1 MTALA
6 LTILGGSSHAAEGPL
21 RLTDAVRIAVERRGE
36 VEAAQ
41 ARVQA
46 GEARPAIVSALEDPM
61 ISPAI
66 DHKPFDMPGA
76 DKSLTVEQR
85 FPLAPVRR
93 HRREA
98 ALADVVRLR
107 AEAQRTS
114 LGVGLE
120 AASAFL
126 MLHERRRT
134 AELLQEQ
141 LRFARDVVIASNAR
155 YAGGT
160 APQSDVLRAEVE
172 VARLEALYRSIAGE
186 IDGAE
191 AMLNASMGNEVDAPV
206 PPLQP
211 FTVERRLPAW
221 STVKAAL
228 LSRPELRAGEAE
240 IARSRAEVKVMRD
253 MYWPM
258 ATVRTGVADT
268 MEEGRGAMLMVGI
281 SVPIWRSK
289 LRAGVSEARAMQRMA
304 EADLRAMTRM
314 VEGEA
319 AQALSALQAA
329 ADRQA
334 ALRGDVLPRVRAALD
349 PTISS
354 YAAGRQPLVSVI
366 EAIQALWSVQRD
378 LVEADL
384 QAGLAWARLGRA
396 MGSYEE
402 ILEP

>member
-1 MTALA
+1 MIRETIGSAKMSSRAKPIYAAITIAVA
-6 LTILGGSSHAAEGPL
+6 LTIMGSRSQAAESPL
-21 RLTDAVRIAVERRGE
+21 RLTDAVRTAVERRGE

-41 ARVQA
+41 ARIRV
-46 GEARPAIVSALEDPM
+46 GEARPAIVSALEDPE
-61 ISPAI
+61 ISPSI
-66 DHKPFDMPGA
+66 DHKPFDMAGA
-76 DKSLTVEQR
+76 DKSLSVEQR

-98 ALADVVRLR
+98 ALADIVRLR
-107 AEAQRTS
+107 AEARRTS

-141 LRFARDVVIASNAR
+141 LRFARDVITAANAR

-172 VARLEALYRSIAGE
+172 VARLEAQSRSVAGE

-221 STVKAAL
+221 TTVKAAL
-228 LSRPELRAGEAE
+228 VSRPELLAGQAE
-240 IARSRAEVKVMRD
+240 IARAEAEVKVMRD

-258 ATVRTGVADT
+258 AMVRTGVADT
-268 MEEGRGAMLMVGI
+268 MAEGRGAMLMVGI

-289 LRAGVSEARAMQRMA
+289 LRAGVSEARAMQQMA

-319 AQALSALQAA
+319 AQALSELQAA
-329 ADRQA
+329 ADR
-334 ALRGDVLPRVRAALD
+334 GCVKTRVK
-349 PTISS
+349 
-354 YAAGRQPLVSVI
+354 
-366 EAIQALWSVQRD
+366 
-378 LVEADL
+378 
-384 QAGLAWARLGRA
+384 
-396 MGSYEE
+396 
-402 ILEP
+402 